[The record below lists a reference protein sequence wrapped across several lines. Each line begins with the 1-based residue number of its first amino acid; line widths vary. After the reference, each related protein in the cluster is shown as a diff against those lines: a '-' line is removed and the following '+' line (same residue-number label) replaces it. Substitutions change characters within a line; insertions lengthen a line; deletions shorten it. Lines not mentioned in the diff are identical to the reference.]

1 MTRLS
6 SELLDRALHL
16 IAVRLE
22 ELAAPQ
28 EVLVIC
34 GGSAL
39 LALGLV
45 NRTTKDVDVL
55 ARVDAS
61 IGLVDPRPLSPTLA
75 KVVDAVG
82 SELDFPQG
90 WLNAG
95 PADQVMAGFPEGFL
109 SRLIRQEYGPKLI
122 IHYPDR
128 FDLIHL
134 KLFAAV
140 DQGPGRHVSDLMKL
154 APTDDE
160 MLSAARWVLTQD
172 CGEGF
177 ALIVKD
183 AVTKIGFPHVAA
195 RF

>member
-1 MTRLS
+1 MNRLS

-22 ELAAPQ
+22 
-28 EVLVIC
+28 
-34 GGSAL
+34 
-39 LALGLV
+39 
-45 NRTTKDVDVL
+45 
-55 ARVDAS
+55 
-61 IGLVDPRPLSPTLA
+61 
-75 KVVDAVG
+75 
-82 SELDFPQG
+82 
-90 WLNAG
+90 
-95 PADQVMAGFPEGFL
+95 
-109 SRLIRQEYGPKLI
+109 
-122 IHYPDR
+122 
-128 FDLIHL
+128 
-134 KLFAAV
+134 
-140 DQGPGRHVSDLMKL
+140 DLMKL